1 MPDGSIFG
9 NQDENQ
15 TNENTANNGNQN
27 ESNNPT
33 LAYLRHIQNSV
44 DEILQNTKSMSQ
56 TDASTMFQSR
66 DDFERSSSRTTR
78 KTASAREKRSSNLFG
93 KTDVIGDFT
102 DAFEQQ
108 ILEGL
113 FGSDFK
119 ENISETM
126 NEFADSLGMELKD
139 VPEALGK
146 EFGKNVLSKFKDT
159 DFGNDVMSKFQE
171 WKDRQIKEF
180 KDIYQ
185 SGVDN
190 YWKNHDGRE
199 EAERAAETAKER
211 RKSAEQENSEFR
223 DVSQYSNMSNPY
235 NLERFFQNQSE
246 VGKQDDVPIQDF
258 NLNDLQIYADSVTL
272 ITDTFKDTSSMASMQ
287 AESDESE
294 SALDTLLNLTYGED
308 ESGDSL
314 QDTLKDMMDG
324 SDKHSNN
331 TIGDM
336 AGNVVGDMA
345 GDAIGNAAGNVIGN
359 AAGDALGG
367 AVGGSAAGAAIEG
380 ITGMLTK
387 AVPMLGTAVVTLTA
401 LDMASDIVAKTLQ
414 WTVAPALEGLSSLT
428 ESVARS
434 FQRSNESAERNVKL
448 ANERF
453 QADVKSMIE
462 EPFKILEEAAQNV
475 YDAWDNNIRLING
488 TQGYTKEDLQ
498 SLMASYSQRLR
509 DDGLSSVVPAT
520 DLTESLSKVLESGLS
535 GKIAEEFAYQAT
547 ILGAAIPSQDFFSYA
562 STYASIAANAVQ
574 VGMDQTSAI
583 EYANTQLQ
591 DFASNLLYSS
601 RQLSGGF
608 TTGLQNAQELFD
620 QSVKIAQA
628 SGTNNAS
635 AISSAMTAVSSVVG
649 AVAPDLASSITDA
662 IYNAAVGGNSS
673 EIVALRSL
681 AGINASNT
689 EFLKQL
695 ANDPQSVFIDLFDR
709 LGDLQKMSED
719 NYMEVAEGLSSIF
732 GISMDAFARV
742 DFNAL
747 ADAISNMNTNTAS
760 LEENLKLLAS
770 GETTTSKESLKIQQI
785 NEYLIDEGLAYVMD
799 NEVARAIQQ
808 HMWDEQ
814 LAREIMEATYAIELK
829 GSALEFLEGI
839 RHTVD
844 NIMTILN
851 PFNLVDKLTDVIQT
865 ADDAQELTAD
875 VKTLLETGKVGTG
888 NSQDLYNLTTTNKD
902 LNLTTDIIT
911 LMGGK
916 SAYNSSDAILDSI
929 SAVTGILG
937 LSSTKIGSMSDSLNQ
952 AVISG
957 IDSAMK
963 TYRDSSVDSMYS
975 WNMQVGKSISSYLA
989 TSTPSGSSV
998 GSYAGN
1004 VAQSS
1009 TEAAKEATKGK
1020 IDRMLDEEY
1029 INKFVEE
1036 NKTYSDWAATAKNFG
1051 ISDLSK
1057 ALQDVGYS
1065 EEQVRARFQSGQ
1077 ANYAASKTAERYAR
1091 EEVFWDNTEAYLVEL
1106 NEHAIELIDLQ
1117 TYANEVMD
1125 AIYAK
1130 EVQFYNAWVD
1140 YFVKHTAYTNAYDHS
1155 TVSKVQSAEKGKSQ
1169 DAVYALAEALTKN
1182 SVDLLDP
1189 TIQTNALLSQILVV
1203 VNAIMQQ
1210 NNESS
1215 TGTSLPDALSA
1226 LAMGLVK

>member
-15 TNENTANNGNQN
+15 TNETTTNNGSQN

-56 TDASTMFQSR
+56 TDANTMFQSR
-66 DDFERSSSRTTR
+66 NDFERASSREPR

-108 ILEGL
+108 LLEGL
-113 FGSDFK
+113 FGADFK
-119 ENISETM
+119 KNIAETM

-139 VPEALGK
+139 VPGELGK

-159 DFGNDVMSKFQE
+159 DFGNDVMTKFQE
-171 WKDRQIKEF
+171 WKDKQISEF

-190 YWKNHDGRE
+190 YWKNHDGKE
-199 EAERAAETAKER
+199 EAERAAETARER

-235 NLERFFQNQSE
+235 NLERFFQNQSG
-246 VGKQDDVPIQDF
+246 VGKQDNVPIQDF

-272 ITDTFKDTSSMASMQ
+272 IADTFKDTSSMVSMQ

-308 ESGDSL
+308 DSGDSL
-314 QDTLKDMMDG
+314 QDTLKDMMDV
-324 SDKHSNN
+324 SAKRSNN

-336 AGNVVGDMA
+336 TGNVA
-345 GDAIGNAAGNVIGN
+345 GDVIGSV
-359 AAGDALGG
+359 AGDALGG

-387 AVPMLGTAVVTLTA
+387 AVPMLGTAVAALTA
-401 LDMASDIVAKTLQ
+401 LDIASDIVAKTLE
-414 WTVAPALEGLSSLT
+414 WTVAPALEGLSNLS
-428 ESVARS
+428 ENVAKS

-574 VGMDQTSAI
+574 AGMDQTSAI

-608 TTGLQNAQELFD
+608 TTGLQNAQNLFE

-628 SGTNNAS
+628 AGTNNAS
-635 AISSAMTAVSSVVG
+635 AISSVMTAVSSIVG
-649 AVAPDLASSITDA
+649 AVAPDLASSMTDA

-689 EFLKQL
+689 EFLRQL

-732 GISMDAFARV
+732 GISMDAFARI
-742 DFNAL
+742 DFNSL

-814 LAREIMEATYAIELK
+814 LAREMMEAQYAVELK

-851 PFNLVDKLTDVIQT
+851 PFNLVDKLTDVIKT

-888 NSQDLYNLTTTNKD
+888 NSRDLYNLTTTNKD

-1065 EEQVRARFQSGQ
+1065 EEQVKARFQSGQ

>member
-15 TNENTANNGNQN
+15 TNETTTNNGSQN

-56 TDASTMFQSR
+56 TDANTMFQSR
-66 DDFERSSSRTTR
+66 NDFERASSRETR

-93 KTDVIGDFT
+93 KTDVFGDFT

-108 ILEGL
+108 LLEGL
-113 FGSDFK
+113 FGANFK
-119 ENISETM
+119 KNIAETM

-139 VPEALGK
+139 VPSALGK

-159 DFGNDVMSKFQE
+159 DFGNDVMSKFQD

-180 KDIYQ
+180 KDVYQ
-185 SGVDN
+185 SGVDK
-190 YWKNHDGRE
+190 YWENHSGRQK
-199 EAERAAETAKER
+199 AEQAASTARER

-235 NLERFFQNQSE
+235 NLERFFQNQSG
-246 VGKQDDVPIQDF
+246 VGKQDNVPMQDF
-258 NLNDLQIYADSVTL
+258 SLNDLQIYADSVTL
-272 ITDTFKDTSSMASMQ
+272 IADTFKDTSSMVSMQ

-308 ESGDSL
+308 DSGDSL
-314 QDTLKDMMDG
+314 QDTLKDMMDV
-324 SDKHSNN
+324 SAKRSNN

-336 AGNVVGDMA
+336 TGNVA
-345 GDAIGNAAGNVIGN
+345 GDVIGSV
-359 AAGDALGG
+359 AGDALGG

-387 AVPMLGTAVVTLTA
+387 AVPMLGTAVAALTA
-401 LDMASDIVAKTLQ
+401 LDIASDIVAKTLE
-414 WTVAPALEGLSSLT
+414 WTVAPALEGLSNLS
-428 ESVARS
+428 ENVAKS

-574 VGMDQTSAI
+574 AGMDQTSAI

-608 TTGLQNAQELFD
+608 TTGLQNAQNLFE

-628 SGTNNAS
+628 AGTNNAS
-635 AISSAMTAVSSVVG
+635 AISSVMTAVSSIVG
-649 AVAPDLASSITDA
+649 AVAPDLASSMTDA

-689 EFLKQL
+689 EFLRQL

-732 GISMDAFARV
+732 GISMDAFARI
-742 DFNAL
+742 DFNSL

-1065 EEQVRARFQSGQ
+1065 EEQVKARFQSGQ